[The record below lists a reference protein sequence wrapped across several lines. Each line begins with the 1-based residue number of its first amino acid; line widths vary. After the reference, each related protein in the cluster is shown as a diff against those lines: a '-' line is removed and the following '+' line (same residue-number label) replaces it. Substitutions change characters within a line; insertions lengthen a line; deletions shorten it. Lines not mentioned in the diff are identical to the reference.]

1 MSRLVGY
8 GVSQVPINGMLGG
21 MAYQNPINVT
31 VNNISIG
38 GGALTGTA
46 SQPLQV
52 TGGAYVSGNLGIG
65 ITNPSAALHITSPTL
80 QAYFEG
86 STQGSI
92 TLRKTGTT
100 GFNIYTPSSGGLGFY
115 DNVASATRVTIDS
128 SGNFQFNSGYG
139 SAATAYGCRAWV
151 NFNGTTASP
160 STIRG
165 SGNVT
170 SVTKTGTGDYT
181 LNFTTAMPD
190 ANYSAVISNSG
201 PVNSNHT
208 PPFLGQPGGNDG
220 AAFSTTTLRIS
231 SYNTTNSGA
240 RADPLQFCVTI
251 FR

>member
-1 MSRLVGY
+1 MSTLNVGT
-8 GVSQVPINGMLGG
+8 I
-21 MAYQNPINVT
+21 QNLST
-31 VNNISIG
+31 
-38 GGALTGTA
+38 LTA
-46 SQPLQV
+46 SGQV
-52 TGGAYVSGNLGIG
+52 SVGGNL
-65 ITNPSAALHITSPTL
+65 LM
-80 QAYFEG
+80 
-86 STQGSI
+86 
-92 TLRKTGTT
+92 
-100 GFNIYTPSSGGLGFY
+100 
-115 DNVASATRVTIDS
+115 
-128 SGNFQFNSGYG
+128 NSGYG

-151 NFNGTTASP
+151 NFNGSTN
-160 STIRG
+160 TIRG

-231 SYNTTNSGA
+231 SYVTTNSGL